1 MPTTTEPPKPAP
13 GEINIKDLP
22 NTRGGDRTP
31 MPASLLAAVNA
42 EAGKSPATPTAIAP
56 PDPPSDTPPV
66 KETPPAQPK
75 REIEPVKPAATPAQ
89 EPAKG
94 KKEGIEA
101 VREALERAQKR
112 ASELEGSLTATAKE
126 KADAFAKLAEL
137 ESKAAKYESDIEK
150 EYKPRLV
157 KLEQVEKEMQ
167 RTREILKIKA
177 YQETDEFH
185 NQFVK
190 PLADTRLEVAELLG
204 ELIVSDGENQRAATV
219 QDFDEILAAK
229 SLNEAAVIARQ
240 KFGPDISQQ
249 VVNYRTKIR
258 SLERSRQEAVKNAA
272 LRAEEYEKQT
282 QEQHHRANQAFRERL
297 LSEANKL
304 ISTDDLLAVPDDD
317 AELRNSLIEGQT
329 LADRLL
335 NGDQNLT
342 PEQFVTEI
350 AKGRKAIVGGKVL
363 QTKLAR
369 ANAQIA
375 TLQDQLKAYQASEPE
390 VRARNGGGGGPAV
403 TNSQEARNTLLAAAQ
418 AAAVQR

>member
-1 MPTTTEPPKPAP
+1 MPNA
-13 GEINIKDLP
+13 
-22 NTRGGDRTP
+22 
-31 MPASLLAAVNA
+31 LLDAIHKEA
-42 EAGKSPATPTAIAP
+42 EKSPAFVTAAKLNE
-56 PDPPSDTPPV
+56 PPSDTPPTP
-66 KETPPAQPK
+66 KTPPEPAK
-75 REIEPVKPAATPAQ
+75 REITPAKPAATPAP

-94 KKEGIEA
+94 KKDGIEA

-126 KADAFAKLAEL
+126 KADAFTKLAEL
-137 ESKAAKYESDIEK
+137 EAKASKYEQDIEK
-150 EYKPRLV
+150 EYKPRLA
-157 KLEQVEKEMQ
+157 KLEQTEKEIQ

-185 NQFVK
+185 NQYVK
-190 PLADTRLEVAELLG
+190 PLADTRAEVSELLG
-204 ELIVSDGENQRAATV
+204 ELIVNDGDNQRPANV

-229 SLNEAAVIARQ
+229 SLNEAAQIARQ

-282 QEQHHRANQAFRERL
+282 QEQHQRASQAFRERL

-304 ISTDDLLAVPDDD
+304 ISTDDLLAIPDDD
-317 AELRNSLIEGQT
+317 AELKNSLIEGQT

-342 PEQFVTEI
+342 PEQFVVEI

-369 ANAQIA
+369 ANAEIA
-375 TLQDQLKAYQASEPE
+375 TLRDQLKAYQASEPE
-390 VRARNGGGGGPAV
+390 VRARNGGSGGPVASD
-403 TNSQEARNTLLAAAQ
+403 SQEAKKTLLAAAN
-418 AAAVQR
+418 ALAGQR